1 MIELLLYSG
10 LSCSQADSIINR
22 VDKLHLD
29 QNFTSANVEEVIE
42 VVKESTPECFNE
54 RPKSNP

>member
-10 LSCSQADSIINR
+10 LSCSQADSIISR
-22 VDKLHLD
+22 VKKLHLD
-29 QNFTSANVEEVIE
+29 RNFTSSNVEEVIK

-54 RPKSNP
+54 RPE